1 MAAAAIK
8 INKLDQGIFEM
19 VMSYP
24 ERRNALTL
32 EMWQAIP
39 DALAPLQTDDT
50 LRALIIRGDGE
61 HFSAGADISEFEQV
75 FSNRDSA
82 RELYTAMKKTS
93 QAILDIPV
101 PTIAQMKGACIG
113 GGCAVAMACD
123 IRFADDTAKFAL
135 PPARLG
141 LLYPYSDMKR
151 LVSLVGL
158 STAKDLLFSARLITS
173 DDAQN
178 LGLVNR
184 CFPSTALEQE
194 VLAYAKGLISI
205 SGYSQKKTKAIFK
218 AIEADDTIDKQQAE
232 SIFLEAL
239 DSSDFAEGFAA
250 FLEKRKPQF

>member
-1 MAAAAIK
+1 MTMAAAEIK
-8 INKLDQGIFEM
+8 INKFFEM

-101 PTIAQMKGACIG
+101 PTIAQMKGC
-113 GGCAVAMACD
+113 
-123 IRFADDTAKFAL
+123 
-135 PPARLG
+135 
-141 LLYPYSDMKR
+141 LLY
-151 LVSLVGL
+151 
-158 STAKDLLFSARLITS
+158 TS
-173 DDAQN
+173 
-178 LGLVNR
+178 
-184 CFPSTALEQE
+184 PSPR
-194 VLAYAKGLISI
+194 
-205 SGYSQKKTKAIFK
+205 
-218 AIEADDTIDKQQAE
+218 D
-232 SIFLEAL
+232 
-239 DSSDFAEGFAA
+239 
-250 FLEKRKPQF
+250 